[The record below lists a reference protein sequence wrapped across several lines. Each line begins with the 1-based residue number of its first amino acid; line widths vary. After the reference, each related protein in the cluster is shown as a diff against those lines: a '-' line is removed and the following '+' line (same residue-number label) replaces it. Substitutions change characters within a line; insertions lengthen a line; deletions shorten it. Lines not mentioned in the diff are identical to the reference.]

1 MDYKYIEQ
9 LLERYWQCQATLDEE
24 AILRAFF
31 RQEEVPAELLVY
43 RPLFAAPAEERA
55 SVATGEAFD
64 KRLMAALGGGEP
76 AVKARTITLS
86 QRLRPLWRSVAS
98 VAVLLTL
105 GMAAEMSLE
114 PSDAPYPGEAQNQPQ
129 VRPGRP
135 VAVGDSVKT
144 DSLTLAKPSAEAQ

>member
-31 RQEEVPAELLVY
+31 RQEEVPAELSAY
-43 RPLFAAPAEERA
+43 RPLFAAPSAERA
-55 SVATGEAFD
+55 SVRTSAAFD
-64 KRLMAALGGGEP
+64 ARLSEALGGE
-76 AVKARTITLS
+76 ATQVRARTITLS
-86 QRLRPLWRSVAS
+86 QRLRPLWRSVAC

-105 GMAAEMSLE
+105 GMAAQKSLE
-114 PSDAPYPGEAQNQPQ
+114 PSDAPYPGEAQRQAD

-135 VAVGDSVKT
+135 VAVSDSLKA
-144 DSLTLAKPSAEAQ
+144 DSLTLAKPSAAAQ